1 MSDHERGQV
10 DTSAA
15 VVYDDLFV
23 PALFGR
29 FSEAVARVAAIEPTE
44 DVLDVACGTGALT
57 RRLRELTTG
66 RVVGVD
72 LNPAMV
78 AVARQHEGDIE
89 YEEGD
94 VLALRFADDAFD
106 VVACQFGLMFLPD
119 PAAGVREM
127 TRVGSRG
134 VVAVWD
140 SIERS
145 DGYSAMKELFRA
157 ELGEEAAA
165 SLDAPFAMGGSGV
178 LEGIVEDA
186 GLAEVEFTSL
196 EGSGRFDSIEQW
208 VTTEVR
214 GWTLGEAV
222 SQAQLEDLV
231 ATARSRLA
239 EFSSPEGCVFGMG
252 ARVATWRG

>member
-1 MSDHERGQV
+1 MRDNERGQV
-10 DTSAA
+10 DTDAA
-15 VVYDDLFV
+15 TVYEDLFV

-29 FSEAVARVAAIEPTE
+29 FSAAVAQAAEVGPTD

-57 RRLRELTTG
+57 RRLRELTSG

-78 AVARQHEGDIE
+78 AVARRHGSDIE
-89 YEEGD
+89 YGEGD
-94 VLALRFADDAFD
+94 ALSLPFADGEFGVA
-106 VVACQFGLMFLPD
+106 ACQFGLMFFAD
-119 PAAGVREM
+119 PSAGLREM
-127 TRVGSRG
+127 ARVGTRG

-140 SIERS
+140 SIDGS
-145 DGYSAMKELFRA
+145 DGYSAMQEMFRT

-165 SLDAPFAMGGSGV
+165 SLDAPFAMGSPGV

-186 GLAEVEFTSL
+186 GLGGVEYTSIQ
-196 EGSGRFDSIEQW
+196 GSARFDSIEQW

-214 GWTLGEAV
+214 GWTLGGSV

-231 ATARSRLA
+231 ETAESRLA
-239 EFSSPEGCVFGMG
+239 AFGSPHGCEFGMT
-252 ARVATWRG
+252 ARVVTWRA